1 MSTLT
6 SSSTLKP
13 KSFVKWSEFQKILE
27 LSLTV
32 DIKTSLIMKSD
43 GSILCISG
51 NNSNENIIGILISN
65 IWESYEKLNNIN
77 IINNNINGSDKKG
90 ENNESENTL
99 NLMLFENNKGKIAIT
114 KISNFLLCLCAN
126 ETVDFGLLRKKVL
139 YLNRIIIYLSQL
151 MTLKE
156 YLEEPLNQVYPK
168 A

>member
-1 MSTLT
+1 
-6 SSSTLKP
+6 
-13 KSFVKWSEFQKILE
+13 
-27 LSLTV
+27 
-32 DIKTSLIMKSD
+32 MKSD

-77 IINNNINGSDKKG
+77 IINSSDKKG
-90 ENNESENTL
+90 ENSENTL

-139 YLNRIIIYLSQL
+139 YLNRFIIYSS
-151 MTLKE
+151 
-156 YLEEPLNQVYPK
+156 
-168 A
+168 